1 MSAEFAI
8 VYAALILQDDG
19 IEITVSIEF
28 YEWAIAKFLSIG
40 ITKFFSP

>member
-19 IEITVSIEF
+19 IEITVS
-28 YEWAIAKFLSIG
+28 L
-40 ITKFFSP
+40 FSQSVQGNYLAHSHS